1 MIAAVLA
8 LWVCLCAP
16 SAQAQEPAP
25 VTVEL
30 SYVLGAGDKVHVEV
44 VGEPDMSGDKPVE
57 ADGSVQLPHAGR
69 VVIAGHTLEGAT
81 EQLTVRLRDGYL
93 RMPQVVLTVVQLGS
107 KNVSI
112 SGGVNAQGVY
122 PFTSAQLHV
131 SELLVRAGGLVDH
144 STPRAQLQRD
154 TLTGRQVFD
163 IDLERLRSE
172 DRAADVELLPGDHL
186 EVPPAR
192 QIFVDGHVQK
202 PGQLVFREGM
212 TVTQAIAAA
221 GGTNGTALTTKV
233 KVIRGEEQTIIN
245 LKKVLKGTDA
255 DVMLRPGDHVYVPES
270 PI

>member
-1 MIAAVLA
+1 MFAVLLA
-8 LWVCLCAP
+8 FWVCLFAP
-16 SAQAQEPAP
+16 VAHAQEVVAIA
-25 VTVEL
+25 VEL

-69 VVIAGHTLEGAT
+69 VVIAGYTLEGAT
-81 EQLTVRLRDGYL
+81 EQLTARLRDGYL
-93 RMPQVVLTVVQLGS
+93 RAPQVVLSVVQLGS
-107 KNVSI
+107 KKVSI
-112 SGGVNAQGVY
+112 SGGVNAQGEY
-122 PFTSAQLHV
+122 PFTSAKLTV
-131 SELLVRAGGLVDH
+131 SDLLVRAGGLIDH
-144 STPRAQLQRD
+144 STPKAQLQRD
-154 TLTGRQVFD
+154 TPSGRQVFEVNLELLRGED
-163 IDLERLRSE
+163 QTADL
-172 DRAADVELLPGDHL
+172 ELLPGDHL

-202 PGQLVFREGM
+202 PGQLPFRDGL

-221 GGTNGTALTTKV
+221 GGTNSTALTTKV

-255 DVMLRPGDHVYVPES
+255 DVALRPGDHVYVPES